1 MGSTVIMADPTVNH
15 VTLLLSVTSVMDVTG
30 EIMSS
35 SVMGLIMLDDFLMAA
50 T

>member
-1 MGSTVIMADPTVNH
+1 MVDPTVNH

-30 EIMSS
+30 ELMSS
-35 SVMGLIMLDDFLMAA
+35 SVMLDDFLMAA